1 MTGYPFIS
9 SYLGLEVCHEG
20 LLFLQNASLSYPLF
34 DYTIEYGC
42 IEALAYVMRCVCAI
56 PPPPP
61 TIPSFMY
68 LMELMHNDAIQY
80 QGRDVYK

>member
-1 MTGYPFIS
+1 MQACCFYKMLHSHIQF
-9 SYLGLEVCHEG
+9 
-20 LLFLQNASLSYPLF
+20 
-34 DYTIEYGC
+34 YTIEYGC
-42 IEALAYVMRCVCAI
+42 VEALAYVMQCVCAI